1 MKYKKIKRSIAWLA
15 LPGVG
20 FLSLVFVV
28 PLLALLATSLIGPDN
43 HFTLSGY
50 VSFFSD
56 KFNFGVLSN
65 TLKIAT
71 WVTLICL
78 LIGYCVA
85 FAMASASPLI
95 QAIMFLIFIIPLS
108 VGVVVKA
115 FAWTILL
122 RSNGLVNRILIS
134 MGIAD
139 EPLKL
144 LFTESGLII
153 GAVHVFLPFMVLP
166 IFAVVRQLDHRLA
179 EAASTLGAN
188 PVRTFV
194 KITLP
199 LTLPGVVAGCSFVFS
214 MTLSMYVIP
223 SLLIGDRYQ
232 TLPGLIA
239 RAYLFMRDRQN
250 GSVMAV
256 LLLSMAIAAV
266 VLSALITRQ
275 LQRSQKTLASSV

>member
-1 MKYKKIKRSIAWLA
+1 MRTERKNRSIAWLA
-15 LPGVG
+15 LPGGG
-20 FLSLVFVV
+20 FLGLVFAL
-28 PLLALLATSLIGPDN
+28 PLLALLTTSFIGQDN
-43 HFTLSGY
+43 HFTISGY
-50 VSFFSD
+50 IAFFSD
-56 KFNFGVLSN
+56 KFNYGVLFN

-78 LIGYCVA
+78 FIGYGVA
-85 FAMASASPLI
+85 FAMARASAATQGL
-95 QAIMFLIFIIPLS
+95 MFLIFIIPLS

-122 RSNGLVNRILIS
+122 RSNGLVNRVLIS
-134 MGIAD
+134 LGLTD

-179 EAASTLGAN
+179 EAAWTLGAN

-199 LTLPGVVAGCSFVFS
+199 LTLPGVVTGCSFVFS
-214 MTLSMYVIP
+214 MALSMYVIP

-232 TLPGLIA
+232 TLPALIA

-256 LLLSMAIAAV
+256 PLLFMAIAV
-266 VLSALITRQ
+266 VVASALITRR
-275 LQRSQKTLASSV
+275 LQRSHQTIASGT